1 VLDSEQS
8 AKEAK
13 MKSKLFA
20 ALFFAVG
27 LLVSQIPSVALAAD
41 PPVSLLMQVS
51 GTVEHS
57 RDGTA
62 WKPVTRNKYLFAGD
76 MVRTGADGSGKLVD
90 QATNMA
96 QTIASGSQIEVAG
109 NALKVVSGKL
119 SAPEAATGDLV
130 AGLGNRFAEAQRYT
144 TVRRGVAKEGAI
156 KLRVVQQISLS
167 SGYPELAWQSF
178 GKKHSFV
185 VTIDGTAHKVA
196 GSDADL
202 VRFKVP
208 ELSPGKHSFTV
219 AVMENDQKVA
229 EADKEGAI
237 MWLSAAE
244 DKALAESIA
253 KIRAI
258 NPKDDFSVANLLDEK
273 GLTVAA
279 MDLYR
284 KYFDDNKD
292 DNEMRPLLIRAY
304 NELKLVELKQKEALV
319 YNEKLNAN

>member
-1 VLDSEQS
+1 
-8 AKEAK
+8 
-13 MKSKLFA
+13 MKSKI
-20 ALFFAVG
+20 FAVLFLVIG
-27 LLVSQIPSVALAAD
+27 LLAVQAPAPVLAAD

-62 WKPVTRNKYLFAGD
+62 WKPVNRNKYLFAGD
-76 MVRTGADGSGKLVD
+76 MIRTGSDGSGKLVD

-96 QTIASGSQIEVAG
+96 QTISANSQVEVAG
-109 NALKVVSGKL
+109 TALKVVSGKL
-119 SAPEAATGDLV
+119 SAPEQASGDLV

-144 TVRRGVAKEGAI
+144 TVRRGVQKESAI
-156 KLRVVQQISLS
+156 KLRVVQQVTLS
-167 SGYPELAWQSF
+167 SSYPELAWQSF
-178 GKKHSFV
+178 GKQYGFV
-185 VTIDGTAHKVA
+185 VTIDGAAHPVA
-196 GSDADL
+196 GSESDL

-219 AVMENDQKVA
+219 AVMEGANKVA
-229 EADKEGAI
+229 EADKEGTI

-244 DKALAESIA
+244 DKALADSIG

-258 NPKDDFSVANLLDEK
+258 NAKDDFSVANLLDEK
-273 GLTVAA
+273 GITVGA

-284 KYFDDNKD
+284 KYFDENKD

-304 NELKLVELKQKEALV
+304 NELKLQDLKQKEALV
-319 YNEKLNAN
+319 YNDKLNAN

>member
-1 VLDSEQS
+1 
-8 AKEAK
+8 

-20 ALFFAVG
+20 ALIFAVG
-27 LLVSQIPSVALAAD
+27 LLVSQAPGGALAAD

-57 RDGTA
+57 RDGSV

-76 MVRTGADGSGKLVD
+76 MIRTGSDGSGKLVD
-90 QATNMA
+90 QASNMA
-96 QTIASGSQIEVAG
+96 QTIASGSQVEVAG

-119 SAPEAATGDLV
+119 SAPEQASGDLV

-144 TVRRGVAKEGAI
+144 TVRRGVAKDTAI
-156 KLRVVQQISLS
+156 KLRVVQQVSLS
-167 SGYPELAWQSF
+167 ATYPELAWQGF
-178 GKKHSFV
+178 GKDRSFV
-185 VTIDGTAHKVA
+185 LTIDGTAHQVA
-196 GSDADL
+196 GGEGEL

-208 ELSPGKHSFTV
+208 ELSPGKHAFTV
-219 AVMENDQKVA
+219 SVIENGQKVA

-244 DKALAESIA
+244 DKALAESIG

-258 NPKDDFSVANLLDEK
+258 NAKDDFSVANLLDEK

-284 KYFDDNKD
+284 KYFDENKD

-304 NELKLVELKQKEALV
+304 NELKLVELKNKEALV
-319 YNEKLNAN
+319 YNDKLNAN

>member
-1 VLDSEQS
+1 
-8 AKEAK
+8 

-20 ALFFAVG
+20 ALMFAVG
-27 LLVSQIPSVALAAD
+27 LLVSQIPGGVLAAD
-41 PPVSLLMQVS
+41 PPVALLMQVS
-51 GTVEHS
+51 GSVDFS
-57 RDGTA
+57 RDGKD

-90 QATNMA
+90 QASNMA
-96 QTIASGSQIEVAG
+96 QTMSAGSQIEVAG
-109 NALKVVSGKL
+109 TALKVVSGKL

-144 TVRRGVAKEGAI
+144 TVRRGVQKEGAI
-156 KLRVVQQISLS
+156 KLRVVQQVTLS
-167 SGYPELAWQSF
+167 ATYPELAWQSF
-178 GKKHSFV
+178 GKSHSYV
-185 VTIDGTAHKVA
+185 LTIDGKAQNVA
-196 GSDADL
+196 GTDGDM
-202 VRFKVP
+202 VRVKIP
-208 ELSPGKHSFTV
+208 ELSAGKHSFTV
-219 AVMENDQKVA
+219 AVMEGAQKVA

-244 DKALAESIA
+244 DKALVDSVA

-258 NPKDDFSVANLLDEK
+258 NAKDDFSVANLLDEK

-284 KYFDDNKD
+284 KYFDENKD

-304 NELKLVELKQKEALV
+304 NELKLVDLKQKEALV
-319 YNEKLNAN
+319 YNDKLAN

>member
-1 VLDSEQS
+1 M
-8 AKEAK
+8 
-13 MKSKLFA
+13 MKTKLFT
-20 ALFFAVG
+20 ALFIAVG
-27 LLVSQIPSVALAAD
+27 LLLTQAPSTVVAAD

-57 RDGTA
+57 RDGNT

-76 MVRTGADGSGKLVD
+76 MIRTGSDGSGKLVD

-96 QTIASGSQIEVAG
+96 QTIAAGSKIEVAG
-109 NALKVVSGKL
+109 TALKVVSGTL
-119 SAPEAATGDLV
+119 SAPEAASGDLV

-144 TVRRGVAKEGAI
+144 TVRRSVQKEGPI
-156 KLRVVQQISLS
+156 KLRVVQQITLS
-167 SGYPELAWQSF
+167 ATYPELAWQSF
-178 GKKHSFV
+178 GKKHDFV
-185 VTIDGTAHKVA
+185 VTIGGAAHKVA
-196 GSDADL
+196 GTDSDL

-208 ELSPGKHSFTV
+208 ELAPGKHSFTV
-219 AVMENDQKVA
+219 AVMDGANKVA
-229 EADKEGAI
+229 ETDKEGGI
-237 MWLSAAE
+237 IWLSAAE

-258 NPKDDFSVANLLDEK
+258 NAKDDFSVANLLDEK
-273 GLTVAA
+273 GVTVAA

-284 KYFDDNKD
+284 KYFDDNRD

-304 NELKLVELKQKEALV
+304 NELKLVEMKNKEALV